1 MKSKGKSRGEEMTSH
16 ETMLR
21 ETAISLFAEADNIER
36 TPGQTSFD
44 ARKAVFGEIV
54 TEKHKKIGL
63 EL

>member
-1 MKSKGKSRGEEMTSH
+1 MTSH

-36 TPGQTSFD
+36 APGQTSND
-44 ARKAVFGEIV
+44 IRKAVFDEIV